1 MFTWPCGYCEVF
13 VLACLSVF
21 YRISSGPLKFSRF
34 VYSRCSNI
42 EKLFDPLSRE
52 ENRRRRGDK
61 ALERCLVVYSVVGA
75 RAADLAFR
83 FDEKLI

>member
-1 MFTWPCGYCEVF
+1 MFTRTFGYREVF

-21 YRISSGPLKFSRF
+21 YRISSGPLKLSRF
-34 VYSRCSNI
+34 IYSRCSNI

-52 ENRRRRGDK
+52 ENRRRPGDK
-61 ALERCLVVYSVVGA
+61 ASERCFVVHGVVGA

-83 FDEKLI
+83 FDEKLA